1 MQHQSNLNIIKNY
14 YQIFLKN
21 PEDLEVKWRIFFEDL
36 DSEASDFLTNN
47 SFNIE
52 QKTKQNSTADYQEN
66 EYTANSLRARLL
78 IRAYR
83 IAGHLKADLDPL
95 NLTEKKYIPD
105 LDPSTYG
112 LTEAEM
118 EKEVFV
124 DGVFGIQEIRLDEL
138 IKILEKYY
146 CGKIGTQFMH
156 IQDKEQRDWI
166 MDKIENIK
174 PEEIFTDK
182 GKKAILER
190 LTAAEFFETFLDKK
204 YTGTK
209 RFGLEGGES
218 LIPALEQI
226 LKYGGKNGIEEVVLG
241 MPHRGRLNVL
251 ANFMGKP
258 FSAIFSEFQGNA
270 SNPDDVQGSGDVKYH
285 LGTSS
290 DRSFENINV
299 HLSLTANPSHLEAVN
314 PVVVGKVR
322 AKQDQKN
329 DVDRKKVVGLLMH
342 GDAAFS
348 GQGLVPETLDLSG
361 LKGYKTGGTIHFIV
375 NNQIGFTTNP
385 TFSRSGPYC
394 SDVALMVEAP
404 IFHVN
409 GDDPEAVVYAAR
421 IATEFRQKFNKDVV
435 IDMFCYRRQGHN
447 ESDEPAFTQPLMYE
461 KIRSHPTTRAIYASK
476 LIDEKVLDK
485 NEVDSLL
492 NEWSEKLEKD
502 LEIGKNYKPNKAD
515 WLEGSWSGFESKG
528 IVKPNIISGLPVK
541 TLKDFGVKLSQIP
554 EDFNI
559 NKKVQRV
566 LQKRLKT
573 ITEGKDIDW
582 ACAEALAFGSL
593 LNQGFNVRLSGQDCG
608 RGTFSQRH
616 AILVDQKNEEK
627 FSPLNNF
634 INDGSKVEI
643 VDSPLSEAAVLG
655 FEYGYTLAD
664 PNTLVLWEAQF
675 GDFANGAQLIID

>member
-1 MQHQSNLNIIKNY
+1 MENI
-14 YQIFLKN
+14 
-21 PEDLEVKWRIFFEDL
+21 FEDL

-52 QKTKQNSTADYQEN
+52 QKTKQNSTQDYQEN
-66 EYTANSLRARLL
+66 EYTTNSLRARLL

-105 LDPSTYG
+105 LDPNTYG

-118 EKEVFV
+118 EKQVFV

-299 HLSLTANPSHLEAVN
+299 HLSLNS
-314 PVVVGKVR
+314 
-322 AKQDQKN
+322 
-329 DVDRKKVVGLLMH
+329 
-342 GDAAFS
+342 
-348 GQGLVPETLDLSG
+348 
-361 LKGYKTGGTIHFIV
+361 
-375 NNQIGFTTNP
+375 
-385 TFSRSGPYC
+385 
-394 SDVALMVEAP
+394 
-404 IFHVN
+404 
-409 GDDPEAVVYAAR
+409 
-421 IATEFRQKFNKDVV
+421 
-435 IDMFCYRRQGHN
+435 
-447 ESDEPAFTQPLMYE
+447 
-461 KIRSHPTTRAIYASK
+461 
-476 LIDEKVLDK
+476 
-485 NEVDSLL
+485 
-492 NEWSEKLEKD
+492 
-502 LEIGKNYKPNKAD
+502 
-515 WLEGSWSGFESKG
+515 
-528 IVKPNIISGLPVK
+528 
-541 TLKDFGVKLSQIP
+541 
-554 EDFNI
+554 
-559 NKKVQRV
+559 
-566 LQKRLKT
+566 
-573 ITEGKDIDW
+573 
-582 ACAEALAFGSL
+582 
-593 LNQGFNVRLSGQDCG
+593 
-608 RGTFSQRH
+608 
-616 AILVDQKNEEK
+616 
-627 FSPLNNF
+627 
-634 INDGSKVEI
+634 
-643 VDSPLSEAAVLG
+643 
-655 FEYGYTLAD
+655 
-664 PNTLVLWEAQF
+664 
-675 GDFANGAQLIID
+675 